1 MMQYLHVCSPGGSS
15 MGDTQHKQLQ
25 VEVDRLAAAP
35 RKTLNRNPAG
45 KIACS
50 KLSQGGQTGLAY
62 DSSTCSRSTWR
73 YPKIESQQVGDRLR
87 LLSTEDWS

>member
-1 MMQYLHVCSPGGSS
+1 MHACMQPRGSS
-15 MGDTQHKQLQ
+15 REDTQDKQVQ

-50 KLSQGGQTGLAY
+50 QSSQGDRPAWPIVRAPVHGRTG
-62 DSSTCSRSTWR
+62 DIDKSE
-73 YPKIESQQVGDRLR
+73 PQEVGDRLR
-87 LLSTEDWS
+87 LLSTDDWS